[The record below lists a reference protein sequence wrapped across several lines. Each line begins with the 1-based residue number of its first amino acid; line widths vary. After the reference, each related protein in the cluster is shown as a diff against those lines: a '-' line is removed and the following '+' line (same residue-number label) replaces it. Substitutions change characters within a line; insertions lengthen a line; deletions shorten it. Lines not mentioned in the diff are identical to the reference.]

1 MGQPGVPHPPW
12 GPRAPRVPI
21 PAGSERRRASR
32 PVEPLRL
39 CWARARAAGAAG
51 QPGNAGG
58 GRRWPR
64 PPEGD
69 AHRRGPPHPGG
80 SARGGEGAVPGGASP
95 EPSGTR
101 SPGGGRL
108 KSLPPSSL
116 PGEGTSPAEPE
127 DAAKLLRTNRRSP
140 MAKSRGAAC
149 SRRGRGEPPSSEP
162 RAGHLRGSVSGA
174 GGGGGRGALRG
185 SPHRRRLTF
194 SERRWKAEPR
204 GWGCGRCS
212 QPRGSADGSGG
223 WAQPRAEG
231 GSRVSGRR
239 RSAGDAEEVGVPPG
253 AWCGDA

>member
-21 PAGSERRRASR
+21 PAGSERRSASR

-58 GRRWPR
+58 G
-64 PPEGD
+64 G
-69 AHRRGPPHPGG
+69 
-80 SARGGEGAVPGGASP
+80 
-95 EPSGTR
+95 
-101 SPGGGRL
+101 GGGRGPQRETL
-108 KSLPPSSL
+108 IVGDRRIPAAQRGAGRGPCPEGLRLSPAAPAAQAAAALNPSLPPPSPARELLPLNRRMLQSSCGRTGGVL
-116 PGEGTSPAEPE
+116 WQSHGERRAAGGDAESRRHRSPAPGTS
-127 DAAKLLRTNRRSP
+127 
-140 MAKSRGAAC
+140 GA
-149 SRRGRGEPPSSEP
+149 
-162 RAGHLRGSVSGA
+162 VSGA

-253 AWCGDA
+253 VWCGDA

>member
-1 MGQPGVPHPPW
+1 M
-12 GPRAPRVPI
+12 
-21 PAGSERRRASR
+21 
-32 PVEPLRL
+32 
-39 CWARARAAGAAG
+39 
-51 QPGNAGG
+51 
-58 GRRWPR
+58 
-64 PPEGD
+64 
-69 AHRRGPPHPGG
+69 
-80 SARGGEGAVPGGASP
+80 PGGASP